1 MIASDTITHDLT
13 PFNCMERTASPLCLQ
28 LFQLHQSSPYLPG
41 PLHPYLDSMLQLAM
55 AMQPS
60 PMQQATVTEQMAC
73 VCLLPSASTK
83 WMH

>member
-1 MIASDTITHDLT
+1 
-13 PFNCMERTASPLCLQ
+13 
-28 LFQLHQSSPYLPG
+28 
-41 PLHPYLDSMLQLAM
+41 MLQLAM